1 MKAKT
6 RGAAQMILA
15 MMISGTV
22 GWPVLVLGQP
32 PATVVFWRCA
42 FGAMAMLATCA
53 ALGQLKQGAIN
64 RRQLAF
70 AILGGIA
77 LVLNWTL
84 LFAAYAHASIAV
96 ATVTYH
102 VQPFMLVALGALLFG
117 EKLTINQLGWL
128 VLAFAGMVLMV
139 TGRQSGGDSGD
150 YLLGVALAL
159 GAALMYAIAAAI
171 VKQLASLPP
180 QLIVLIQLTV
190 GALAMAPFAGL
201 AHLPAEPTDWL
212 LLATVGL
219 VHTGVMSTLLYGA
232 IQKIPTSLVG
242 ALSFIYPAV
251 AIVVDWAAF
260 GHRLS
265 LLQLL
270 GTLAILGAAAG
281 MMFNKRP
288 FTHRPGP
295 LINGSRTRHR
305 DAENK

>member
-1 MKAKT
+1 MKTKT
-6 RGAAQMILA
+6 RGAVQMILA
-15 MMISGTV
+15 MTISGTV

-42 FGAMAMLATCA
+42 FGALAMLATCA
-53 ALGQLKQGAIN
+53 ALGQLKPGAIN

-70 AILGGIA
+70 AVLGGLA
-77 LVLNWTL
+77 LALNWTL

-117 EKLTINQLGWL
+117 EKLTANRLGWL
-128 VLAFAGMVLMV
+128 LLAFAGMLLIV
-139 TGRQSGGDSGD
+139 TGRQSGGGEGD

-159 GAALMYAIAAAI
+159 GAALMYALAAAI
-171 VKQLASLPP
+171 VKQLAALAP

-201 AHLPAEPTDWL
+201 AHLPVKPTDWL
-212 LLATVGL
+212 LLATLGL

-232 IQKIPTSLVG
+232 IQKIPTALVG

-251 AIVVDWAAF
+251 AIVVDWAVF

-270 GTLAILGAAAG
+270 GTPAILGAAAG
-281 MMFNKRP
+281 MNFGWRWAP
-288 FTHRPGP
+288 AAHRAGK
-295 LINGSRTRHR
+295 IS
-305 DAENK
+305 

>member
-1 MKAKT
+1 MKTKT
-6 RGAAQMILA
+6 RGAVQMILA
-15 MMISGTV
+15 MTTSGTV

-42 FGAMAMLATCA
+42 FGALAMLATCA

-84 LFAAYAHASIAV
+84 LFAAYQHASIAV

-117 EKLTINQLGWL
+117 EKLTADRLGWL
-128 VLAFAGMVLMV
+128 LLAFAGMVLIV
-139 TGRQSGGDSGD
+139 AGRQNGGSGD
-150 YLLGVALAL
+150 GYLLGVALAL

-171 VKQLASLPP
+171 VKQLAALPP

-190 GALAMAPFAGL
+190 GALALAPFAGL
-201 AHLPAEPTDWL
+201 ATPPAAPLDWL
-212 LLATVGL
+212 LLATLGL
-219 VHTGVMSTLLYGA
+219 VHTGLMSTLLYGA
-232 IQKIPTSLVG
+232 IQKIPTALVG

-251 AIVVDWAAF
+251 AIVVDWAVF

-281 MMFNKRP
+281 MMFYKRHSISTAAEPAVVRQKNK
-288 FTHRPGP
+288 
-295 LINGSRTRHR
+295 
-305 DAENK
+305 

>member
-1 MKAKT
+1 MKTKT
-6 RGAAQMILA
+6 RGAVQMILA
-15 MMISGTV
+15 MTISGTV
-22 GWPVLVLGQP
+22 GWPVIVLGQP
-32 PATVVFWRCA
+32 PAMVVFWRCA
-42 FGAMAMLATCA
+42 FGALAMLATCA
-53 ALGQLKQGAIN
+53 ALGQLKSGAIN

-70 AILGGIA
+70 AVLGGLA

-117 EKLTINQLGWL
+117 EKLTANRLGWL
-128 VLAFAGMVLMV
+128 LLAFAGMVLIV
-139 TGRQSGGDSGD
+139 TGRQSGGGDGD

-159 GAALMYAIAAAI
+159 GAALMYALAAAI
-171 VKQLASLPP
+171 VKQLAALPP

-201 AHLPAEPTDWL
+201 ARLPAEPFDWL
-212 LLATVGL
+212 LLATLGL

-232 IQKIPTSLVG
+232 IQKIPTALVG

-281 MMFNKRP
+281 MNFGWRWAP
-288 FTHRPGP
+288 AAHRAGK
-295 LINGSRTRHR
+295 IG
-305 DAENK
+305 

>member
-1 MKAKT
+1 MKTKT
-6 RGAAQMILA
+6 RGAVQMILA
-15 MMISGTV
+15 MTLSGTV

-42 FGAMAMLATCA
+42 FGALAMLATCA

-84 LFAAYAHASIAV
+84 LFAAYKHASIAV

-117 EKLTINQLGWL
+117 EKLTADRLGWL
-128 VLAFAGMVLMV
+128 LLAFAGMVLIV
-139 TGRQSGGDSGD
+139 AGRQNGGSGD
-150 YLLGVALAL
+150 GYLIGVALAL

-171 VKQLASLPP
+171 VKQLAALPP

-190 GALAMAPFAGL
+190 GTLALAPFAGL
-201 AHLPAEPTDWL
+201 ATPPAAPLDWL
-212 LLATVGL
+212 LLATLGL
-219 VHTGVMSTLLYGA
+219 VHTGLMSTLLYGA
-232 IQKIPTSLVG
+232 IQKIPTALVG
-242 ALSFIYPAV
+242 TLSFIYPAV
-251 AIVVDWAAF
+251 AIVVDWVVF

-270 GTLAILGAAAG
+270 GTLAILGAVAG
-281 MMFNKRP
+281 MMFYKRP
-288 FTHRPGP
+288 FN
-295 LINGSRTRHR
+295 LSSSRTSRR
-305 DAENK
+305 ETEK

>member
-1 MKAKT
+1 MKTTT
-6 RGAAQMILA
+6 RGAVQMILA
-15 MMISGTV
+15 MTISGTV

-42 FGAMAMLATCA
+42 FGALAMLATCA

-84 LFAAYAHASIAV
+84 LFAAYKHASIAV

-102 VQPFMLVALGALLFG
+102 VQPFILVVLGALLFG
-117 EKLTINQLGWL
+117 EKLTADRLGWL
-128 VLAFAGMVLMV
+128 LLAFAGMVLIV
-139 TGRQSGGDSGD
+139 AGRQNGGSGD
-150 YLLGVALAL
+150 GYLLGVALAL

-171 VKQLASLPP
+171 VKQLAALPP

-190 GALAMAPFAGL
+190 GALALAPFAGL
-201 AHLPAEPTDWL
+201 ATPPAAPLDWL
-212 LLATVGL
+212 LLATLGL
-219 VHTGVMSTLLYGA
+219 VHTGLMSTLLYGA
-232 IQKIPTSLVG
+232 IQKIPTALVG

-251 AIVVDWAAF
+251 AIVVDWAVF

-281 MMFNKRP
+281 MMFYKRP
-288 FTHRPGP
+288 FN
-295 LINGSRTRHR
+295 LSSSRASRRET
-305 DAENK
+305 EK

>member
-1 MKAKT
+1 MKTKT
-6 RGAAQMILA
+6 RGAVQMILA
-15 MMISGTV
+15 MTISGTV

-42 FGAMAMLATCA
+42 FGALAMLATCA
-53 ALGQLKQGAIN
+53 ALGQLKSGAIN
-64 RRQLAF
+64 RHQLSF

-117 EKLTINQLGWL
+117 EKLTANRLGWL
-128 VLAFAGMVLMV
+128 LLAFAGMVLIV
-139 TGRQSGGDSGD
+139 TGRQNGGGDD

-171 VKQLASLPP
+171 VKQLAALPP

-190 GALAMAPFAGL
+190 GALVMAPFAGL
-201 AHLPAEPTDWL
+201 ATPPAAPIDWL
-212 LLATVGL
+212 LLATLGL
-219 VHTGVMSTLLYGA
+219 VHTGLMSTLLYGA

-281 MMFNKRP
+281 MNFGWRLSPVARRADK
-288 FTHRPGP
+288 TG
-295 LINGSRTRHR
+295 
-305 DAENK
+305 

>member
-1 MKAKT
+1 MKTKT
-6 RGAAQMILA
+6 RGAVQMILA
-15 MMISGTV
+15 MTISGTV

-42 FGAMAMLATCA
+42 FGALAMLATCI

-84 LFAAYAHASIAV
+84 LFAAYQHASIAV

-117 EKLTINQLGWL
+117 EKLTADRLGWL
-128 VLAFAGMVLMV
+128 LLAFTGMVLIV
-139 TGRQSGGDSGD
+139 TGRQNSAGGDD

-171 VKQLASLPP
+171 VKQLAALPP

-190 GALAMAPFAGL
+190 GTLALAPFAGL
-201 AHLPAEPTDWL
+201 ATPPASPLDWL
-212 LLATVGL
+212 LLATLGL
-219 VHTGVMSTLLYGA
+219 VHTGLMSTLLYSA
-232 IQKIPTSLVG
+232 IQKIPTTLVG

-251 AIVVDWAAF
+251 AIVVDWAVF

-281 MMFNKRP
+281 MNFGWRIPPVIRRADK
-288 FTHRPGP
+288 TG
-295 LINGSRTRHR
+295 
-305 DAENK
+305 

>member
-1 MKAKT
+1 MKTKT
-6 RGAAQMILA
+6 RGAMQMILA
-15 MMISGTV
+15 MTISGTV
-22 GWPVLVLGQP
+22 GWPVLILGQP

-42 FGAMAMLATCA
+42 FGALAILATCA

-84 LFAAYAHASIAV
+84 LFAAYKHASIAV

-117 EKLTINQLGWL
+117 EKLTANRLGWL
-128 VLAFAGMVLMV
+128 LLAFTGMVLIV
-139 TGRQSGGDSGD
+139 TSRQNGGGDD

-171 VKQLASLPP
+171 VKQLAALPP

-190 GALAMAPFAGL
+190 GTLALAPFAGL
-201 AHLPAEPTDWL
+201 ATPPAAPLDWL
-212 LLATVGL
+212 LLATLGL
-219 VHTGVMSTLLYGA
+219 LHTGLMSTLLYGA
-232 IQKIPTSLVG
+232 IQKIPTALVG

-251 AIVVDWAAF
+251 AIVVDWAVF

-281 MMFNKRP
+281 MNFGWRLSPIIRRVDK
-288 FTHRPGP
+288 TG
-295 LINGSRTRHR
+295 
-305 DAENK
+305 

>member
-1 MKAKT
+1 MKTKT
-6 RGAAQMILA
+6 RGAVQMILA
-15 MMISGTV
+15 MIISGTV

-42 FGAMAMLATCA
+42 FGALAMLATCA
-53 ALGQLKQGAIN
+53 ALGQLKSGAIN
-64 RRQLAF
+64 RRQLSF

-117 EKLTINQLGWL
+117 EKLTANRLGWL
-128 VLAFAGMVLMV
+128 LLAFAGMVLIV
-139 TGRQSGGDSGD
+139 TGRQNGGGGDD

-171 VKQLASLPP
+171 VKQLAALPP

-190 GALAMAPFAGL
+190 GALVMAPFAGL
-201 AHLPAEPTDWL
+201 ATPPAAPIDWL
-212 LLATVGL
+212 LLATLGL
-219 VHTGVMSTLLYGA
+219 VHTGLMSTLLYGA

-281 MMFNKRP
+281 MNFGWRLSPVARRADK
-288 FTHRPGP
+288 TG
-295 LINGSRTRHR
+295 
-305 DAENK
+305 

>member
-1 MKAKT
+1 MKTKT
-6 RGAAQMILA
+6 RGAVQMILA
-15 MMISGTV
+15 MTISGTV

-32 PATVVFWRCA
+32 PTTVVFWRCA
-42 FGAMAMLATCA
+42 FGALAMLATCA
-53 ALGQLKQGAIN
+53 ALGQLKLGAIN
-64 RRQLAF
+64 RRQLAV

-84 LFAAYAHASIAV
+84 LFAAYQHASIAV

-117 EKLTINQLGWL
+117 EKLTANRLGWL
-128 VLAFAGMVLMV
+128 LLAFAGMVLIV
-139 TGRQSGGDSGD
+139 AGRQSGDD
-150 YLLGVALAL
+150 YLLGVVLAL

-171 VKQLASLPP
+171 VKRLAALPP

-190 GALAMAPFAGL
+190 GTLALAPFAGL
-201 AHLPAEPTDWL
+201 ATPPAAPIDWL
-212 LLATVGL
+212 LLATLGL
-219 VHTGVMSTLLYGA
+219 VHTGLMSTLLYGA
-232 IQKIPTSLVG
+232 IQKIPTALVG

-251 AIVVDWAAF
+251 AIVVDWAVF

-281 MMFNKRP
+281 MNFGWRW
-288 FTHRPGP
+288 TLAAHRVGK
-295 LINGSRTRHR
+295 IG
-305 DAENK
+305 

>member
-1 MKAKT
+1 MKTKT
-6 RGAAQMILA
+6 RGAVQMILA
-15 MMISGTV
+15 MTISGTV

-42 FGAMAMLATCA
+42 FGALAMLATCA

-84 LFAAYAHASIAV
+84 LFAAYKHASIAV

-102 VQPFMLVALGALLFG
+102 VQPFMLVALGVLLFG
-117 EKLTINQLGWL
+117 EKLTAHRLGWL
-128 VLAFAGMVLMV
+128 LLAFAGMVLIV
-139 TGRQSGGDSGD
+139 TGRQSGGGGD
-150 YLLGVALAL
+150 DYQLGVALAL

-171 VKQLASLPP
+171 VKQLAMLPP

-190 GALAMAPFAGL
+190 GALALAPFAGL
-201 AHLPAEPTDWL
+201 STLPAAPIDWL
-212 LLATVGL
+212 LLAILGL
-219 VHTGVMSTLLYGA
+219 VHTGLMSTLLYGA
-232 IQKIPTSLVG
+232 IQNIPTALVG

-251 AIVVDWAAF
+251 AIVVDWAVF

-281 MMFNKRP
+281 MNFGWRLAPVRRRADK
-288 FTHRPGP
+288 TG
-295 LINGSRTRHR
+295 
-305 DAENK
+305 

>member
-1 MKAKT
+1 MKTKT
-6 RGAAQMILA
+6 RGAVQMILA
-15 MMISGTV
+15 MTISGTV
-22 GWPVLVLGQP
+22 GWPVLVLGLP

-42 FGAMAMLATCA
+42 FGALAMLATCA
-53 ALGQLKQGAIN
+53 ALGQLKSGAIN
-64 RRQLAF
+64 RRQLSF

-117 EKLTINQLGWL
+117 EKLTANRLGWL
-128 VLAFAGMVLMV
+128 LLAFAGMVLIV
-139 TGRQSGGDSGD
+139 TGRQNGGGDD

-171 VKQLASLPP
+171 VKQLAALPP

-190 GALAMAPFAGL
+190 GALVMAPFAGL
-201 AHLPAEPTDWL
+201 ATPPAAPIDWL
-212 LLATVGL
+212 LLATLGL
-219 VHTGVMSTLLYGA
+219 VHTGLMSTLLYGA

-281 MMFNKRP
+281 MNFGWRLSPVARRADK
-288 FTHRPGP
+288 TG
-295 LINGSRTRHR
+295 
-305 DAENK
+305 

>member
-1 MKAKT
+1 MKTTT
-6 RGAAQMILA
+6 RGAVQMILA
-15 MMISGTV
+15 MTISGTV

-42 FGAMAMLATCA
+42 FGALAMLATCA

-84 LFAAYAHASIAV
+84 LFAAYKHASIAV

-102 VQPFMLVALGALLFG
+102 VQPFMLVVLGALLFG
-117 EKLTINQLGWL
+117 EKLTADRLGWL
-128 VLAFAGMVLMV
+128 LLAFAGMVLIV
-139 TGRQSGGDSGD
+139 AGRQSGGGDD
-150 YLLGVALAL
+150 YLLGVVLAL

-171 VKQLASLPP
+171 VKRLAALPP

-190 GALAMAPFAGL
+190 GTLALAPFAGL
-201 AHLPAEPTDWL
+201 ATPPAAPLDWL
-212 LLATVGL
+212 LLATLGL
-219 VHTGVMSTLLYGA
+219 VHTGLMSTLLYGA
-232 IQKIPTSLVG
+232 IQKIPTALVG

-251 AIVVDWAAF
+251 AIVVDWAVF

-281 MMFNKRP
+281 MMFYKRP
-288 FTHRPGP
+288 FN
-295 LINGSRTRHR
+295 LSSSRTCRR
-305 DAENK
+305 ETGK

>member
-1 MKAKT
+1 MKTKT
-6 RGAAQMILA
+6 RGAVQMILA
-15 MMISGTV
+15 MTISGTV

-42 FGAMAMLATCA
+42 FGALAMLATCA

-64 RRQLAF
+64 RRQLSF

-117 EKLTINQLGWL
+117 EKLTANRLGWL
-128 VLAFAGMVLMV
+128 LLAFAGMVLIV
-139 TGRQSGGDSGD
+139 TGRQNGGGDD

-171 VKQLASLPP
+171 VKQLAALPP

-190 GALAMAPFAGL
+190 GALVMAPFAGL
-201 AHLPAEPTDWL
+201 ATPPAAPIDWL
-212 LLATVGL
+212 LLATLGL
-219 VHTGVMSTLLYGA
+219 VHTGLMSTLLYGA

-281 MMFNKRP
+281 MNFDWRLSPVARRADK
-288 FTHRPGP
+288 TG
-295 LINGSRTRHR
+295 
-305 DAENK
+305 

>member
-1 MKAKT
+1 MKTKT
-6 RGAAQMILA
+6 RGAVQMILA
-15 MMISGTV
+15 MTLSGTV

-42 FGAMAMLATCA
+42 FGALAMLATCA

-84 LFAAYAHASIAV
+84 LFAAYKHASIAV

-117 EKLTINQLGWL
+117 EKLTADRLGWL
-128 VLAFAGMVLMV
+128 LLAFAGMVLIV
-139 TGRQSGGDSGD
+139 AGRQNGGSGD
-150 YLLGVALAL
+150 GYLIGVALAL

-171 VKQLASLPP
+171 VKQLAALPP

-190 GALAMAPFAGL
+190 GTLALAPFAGL
-201 AHLPAEPTDWL
+201 ATPPAAPLDWL
-212 LLATVGL
+212 LLATLGL
-219 VHTGVMSTLLYGA
+219 VHTGLMSTLLYGA
-232 IQKIPTSLVG
+232 IQKIPTALVG

-251 AIVVDWAAF
+251 AIVVDWMVF
-260 GHRLS
+260 GHHLS

-281 MMFNKRP
+281 MMFYKRP
-288 FTHRPGP
+288 F
-295 LINGSRTRHR
+295 NFSSSRTSRR
-305 DAENK
+305 ETEK

>member
-1 MKAKT
+1 MKTKT
-6 RGAAQMILA
+6 RGAVQMILA
-15 MMISGTV
+15 MIISGTV

-42 FGAMAMLATCA
+42 FGALAMLATCA
-53 ALGQLKQGAIN
+53 ALGQLKSGAIN
-64 RRQLAF
+64 RRQLSF

-117 EKLTINQLGWL
+117 EKLTANRLGWL
-128 VLAFAGMVLMV
+128 LLAFAGMVLIV
-139 TGRQSGGDSGD
+139 TGRQNGGGDD

-171 VKQLASLPP
+171 VKQLAALPP

-190 GALAMAPFAGL
+190 GALVMAPFAGL
-201 AHLPAEPTDWL
+201 ATPPAAPIDWL
-212 LLATVGL
+212 LLATLGL
-219 VHTGVMSTLLYGA
+219 VHTGLMSTLLYGA

-281 MMFNKRP
+281 MNFGWRLSPIARRADK
-288 FTHRPGP
+288 TG
-295 LINGSRTRHR
+295 
-305 DAENK
+305 

>member
-1 MKAKT
+1 MKTKT
-6 RGAAQMILA
+6 RGAVQMILA
-15 MMISGTV
+15 MTISGTV

-42 FGAMAMLATCA
+42 FGALAMLATCA

-84 LFAAYAHASIAV
+84 LFAAYQHASIAV

-117 EKLTINQLGWL
+117 EKLTADRLGWL
-128 VLAFAGMVLMV
+128 LLAFAGMVLIV
-139 TGRQSGGDSGD
+139 AGRQNGGSGD
-150 YLLGVALAL
+150 GYLLGVALAL

-171 VKQLASLPP
+171 VKQLAALPP

-190 GALAMAPFAGL
+190 GALAQAPFAGL
-201 AHLPAEPTDWL
+201 ATPPAAPLDWL
-212 LLATVGL
+212 LLATLGL
-219 VHTGVMSTLLYGA
+219 VHTGLMSTLLYGA
-232 IQKIPTSLVG
+232 IQKIPTALVG

-251 AIVVDWAAF
+251 AIVVDWAVF

-281 MMFNKRP
+281 MMFYKRHSISTAAEPAVVRQKNK
-288 FTHRPGP
+288 
-295 LINGSRTRHR
+295 
-305 DAENK
+305 

>member
-1 MKAKT
+1 MKTKT
-6 RGAAQMILA
+6 RGAVQMILA
-15 MMISGTV
+15 MTISGTV

-42 FGAMAMLATCA
+42 FGALAMLATCA

-84 LFAAYAHASIAV
+84 LFAAYQHASIAI

-117 EKLTINQLGWL
+117 EKLTADRLGWL
-128 VLAFAGMVLMV
+128 LLAFAGMVLIV
-139 TGRQSGGDSGD
+139 AGRQNGGSGD
-150 YLLGVALAL
+150 GYLLGVALAL

-171 VKQLASLPP
+171 VKQLAALPP

-190 GALAMAPFAGL
+190 GALALAPFAGL
-201 AHLPAEPTDWL
+201 ATPPAAPLDWL
-212 LLATVGL
+212 LLATLGL
-219 VHTGVMSTLLYGA
+219 VHTGLMSTLLYGA
-232 IQKIPTSLVG
+232 IQKIPTALVG
-242 ALSFIYPAV
+242 ALSFIYPVV
-251 AIVVDWAAF
+251 AIVVDWAVF

-281 MMFNKRP
+281 MMFYKRHSISTAAEPAVVRQKNK
-288 FTHRPGP
+288 
-295 LINGSRTRHR
+295 
-305 DAENK
+305 

>member
-1 MKAKT
+1 MKTKT
-6 RGAAQMILA
+6 RGAVQMILA
-15 MMISGTV
+15 MTISGTV

-42 FGAMAMLATCA
+42 FGALAMLAACA

-84 LFAAYAHASIAV
+84 LFAAYKHASIAV

-117 EKLTINQLGWL
+117 EKLTANRLSWL
-128 VLAFAGMVLMV
+128 LLAFTGMVLIV
-139 TGRQSGGDSGD
+139 TGRQNSAGGDD

-171 VKQLASLPP
+171 VKRLAALPP

-190 GALAMAPFAGL
+190 GALALAPFAGL
-201 AHLPAEPTDWL
+201 ATPPTAPVDWL
-212 LLATVGL
+212 LLATLGL
-219 VHTGVMSTLLYGA
+219 VHTGLMSTLLYGA
-232 IQKIPTSLVG
+232 IQKIPTALVG

-251 AIVVDWAAF
+251 AIVVDWAVF

-281 MMFNKRP
+281 MNFGWRIPPVIRRADK
-288 FTHRPGP
+288 TG
-295 LINGSRTRHR
+295 
-305 DAENK
+305 